1 MRVLVSDRRCMHDVD
16 LERPNVLVDL
26 NKCVGHYVLLHMAFE
41 AVARDI
47 DTRLRSLIKTFN
59 A

>member
-1 MRVLVSDRRCMHDVD
+1 MHDVD